1 MSKYIVRRLLQMIP
15 VVLGSTFL
23 IYFMVF
29 SMPGDPT
36 AGKCGERVCSPAY
49 IADFREKYNLDDP
62 LPVQYGKYMGIW
74 PQDRDGKK
82 EFDGVLTGE
91 LGANQYG
98 IPVSDDLKQRFTITG
113 KLAVIALVFEGIIG
127 ILAGVLAGLRKGGFI
142 DNLVLVSTLFVI
154 SVPIFVTGFLAQYFL
169 GLKWQ
174 IFPALVGGDPSI
186 YALLLPGFVL
196 GSTSLAYIARLMRT
210 NISENIRSDYVRT
223 AKAKG
228 LSPRRIVGVHTLR
241 NSMIPVITF
250 MGYDFGTL
258 LGGAIVTEGIFNI
271 LGVGGYI
278 FTGIRNRDGI
288 AVVGAVTALVIVY
301 LVMNLIVDLLYGALD
316 PRISH
321 D

>member
-23 IYFMVF
+23 IYAMVF
-29 SMPGDPT
+29 AMPGDPT
-36 AGKCGERVCSPAY
+36 AGKCGERACPPAY
-49 IADFREKYNLDDP
+49 VAEFREKYNLDDA

-74 PQDRDGKK
+74 PQDRDGKQ
-82 EFDGVLTGE
+82 EFDGVFTGE
-91 LGANQYG
+91 LGENQYG
-98 IPVSDDLKQRFTITG
+98 IPVSEDLKKRFAVTG
-113 KLAVIALVFEGIIG
+113 KLAIIALVFEGIIG
-127 ILAGVLAGLRKGGFI
+127 IIAGVLAGLRKGGFM

-169 GLKWQ
+169 GLKWE

-186 YALLLPGFVL
+186 YSLLLPGFVL

-210 NISENIRSDYVRT
+210 NISENIKSDYVRT

-228 LSPRRIVGVHTLR
+228 LGPRRIVGVHTLR

-250 MGYDFGTL
+250 MGYDFGAL